1 MILRDHLLLGMPF
14 QTTTLLPLTESVSP
28 VPDSLT
34 SSTTEP
40 ALLHSRA
47 DRRDRLGPPSSP
59 PSPPSPPAS
68 AASDAPALTSSLTKS
83 DPTPPPP
90 SSRSAN
96 HARRYTLTRFPLLRK
111 GSRELSRTPSTTASP
126 AHSPFYPTGAPR
138 ASQSIA
144 RGPDTCAAR
153 QSPTSP
159 HQEAT
164 VTAQDAPDTRPRV
177 AERPGEGKPDKMHQ
191 TSSRLLR
198 MTDDERP
205 FTRVSTP
212 VFFSISSQYCRAA
225 KSPTFFMTCSH
236 PPGTAQG
243 PSNPTWPLPPPAL
256 LCCLP
261 PTCTASLMA

>member
-1 MILRDHLLLGMPF
+1 MPF

-40 ALLHSRA
+40 RHLAFRA
-47 DRRDRLGPPSSP
+47 DRSDRLATT

-68 AASDAPALTSSLTKS
+68 AASDAPALTSSLSKS

-111 GSRELSRTPSTTASP
+111 GSRELSRSPSTTSSP

-144 RGPDTCAAR
+144 RGPETSAAR

-159 HQEAT
+159 HQEAS
-164 VTAQDAPDTRPRV
+164 VTAQDAPDTRQRV

-212 VFFSISSQYCRAA
+212 VF
-225 KSPTFFMTCSH
+225 
-236 PPGTAQG
+236 
-243 PSNPTWPLPPPAL
+243 PLFTLFAVLPNPAL
-256 LCCLP
+256 L
-261 PTCTASLMA
+261 